1 MPDLDGGGRLRPM
14 FAPALL
20 AALLSLPP
28 EPAPA
33 PASSP
38 ASPAA
43 RPQAAAGPGA
53 PSVAVAELPAILAA
67 VRAPGARAVLVNVW
81 ASWCEPCRAEMPELM
96 RFYRDNRARG
106 LRLVLIS
113 ADDEQE
119 RGTVERLLAAAAF
132 DGPAFI
138 KRGNDMDFID
148 ALDRRWSGELPS
160 TFVFDGR
167 GQKRRF
173 WPGTIT
179 YRELE
184 RSVGGLLA
192 PDPAKPAPSHQKT
205 RRPKP

>member
-1 MPDLDGGGRLRPM
+1 MGPL
-14 FAPALL
+14 AL
-20 AALLSLPP
+20 AALTVSLATATVT
-28 EPAPA
+28 APA
-33 PASSP
+33 AGPP
-38 ASPAA
+38 PAA
-43 RPQAAAGPGA
+43 APTPAAAGAGGA
-53 PSVAVAELPAILAA
+53 RPTVAIADVAAILDA
-67 VRAPGARAVLVNVW
+67 VKAPGARAVLVNVW
-81 ASWCEPCRAEMPELM
+81 ASWCEPCREEMPELL
-96 RFYRDNRARG
+96 RFYRDHRARG

-138 KRGNDMDFID
+138 KHGNDMAFID

-167 GQKRRF
+167 GAKRRF

-184 RSVGGLLA
+184 RSVSGLLA
-192 PDPAKPAPSHQKT
+192 PDTGKT
-205 RRPKP
+205 AASTTATNKKSRRPKP